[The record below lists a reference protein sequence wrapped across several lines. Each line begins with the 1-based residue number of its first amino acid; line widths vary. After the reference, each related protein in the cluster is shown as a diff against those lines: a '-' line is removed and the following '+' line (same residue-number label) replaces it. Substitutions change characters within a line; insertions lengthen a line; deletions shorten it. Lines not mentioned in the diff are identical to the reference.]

1 MLFLWGKHENPP
13 ANNFSSYQRLGCWT
27 YFGSRCFS
35 FFEQNRGVLKKG
47 GFGGGSPFCVV
58 VVFVSFGPGEFVL
71 KVGYR
76 WFAKTKMV
84 MFQLFLLNSDL
95 FQIFQLGQ

>member
-1 MLFLWGKHENPP
+1 MIQ
-13 ANNFSSYQRLGCWT
+13 NNFSSYQRLG
-27 YFGSRCFS
+27 FGRIFGKVICFRTKSRCILRG
-35 FFEQNRGVLKKG
+35 FFGAAAL
-47 GFGGGSPFCVV
+47 CV

-71 KVGYR
+71 KVRYR

-95 FQIFQLGQ
+95 FQLGQ